1 MRKNLIVGLCITIS
15 LTMTG
20 CGKETVTDNII
31 EQKEQAIEEIESR
44 DQEEVQATG
53 DNYHIE
59 DTEEYQY
66 GYQEGYEAA
75 RQDLLK
81 IVEQMEDEFMAM
93 LDDIE
98 NDTYVQSNGVFTM
111 WDELGIAL
119 QNDYNRIM
127 LGDDNSSDTNYD
139 NETLSPGEVATLDTK
154 LERYF
159 EQLGDGTK
167 EPETE
172 EELIDM
178 IKHSKFGPCEYY
190 INAGIT
196 RVIPEVEYKILSDN
210 IQVQPIMVVAKGTD
224 KNYDNNYTIRFKID
238 LNGVPTI
245 KVDGV
250 ICNGM
255 TPSLE
260 EQVEILEYLLP

>member
-1 MRKNLIVGLCITIS
+1 MRKNLIIGLCITIS
-15 LTMTG
+15 LTMIG
-20 CGKETVTDNII
+20 CGKESVTDNII
-31 EQKEQAIEEIESR
+31 EQKEQTIEEIESR

-119 QNDYNRIM
+119 QNDYNRIL
-127 LGDDNSSDTNYD
+127 LGDNYNNITD
-139 NETLSPGEVATLDTK
+139 NEYVDDYETEGYEDNPLNIIYFNNNTNIKDTDSEEEVIEKVKNLTLATSNTIEKNLKDKLKDIEYTYVGGQTYNSVSITGTSREYDDTK
-154 LERYF
+154 FTIIIALKDRNVAYLETIYVNNR
-159 EQLGDGTK
+159 G
-167 EPETE
+167 
-172 EELIDM
+172 
-178 IKHSKFGPCEYY
+178 
-190 INAGIT
+190 IN
-196 RVIPEVEYKILSDN
+196 
-210 IQVQPIMVVAKGTD
+210 M
-224 KNYDNNYTIRFKID
+224 
-238 LNGVPTI
+238 
-245 KVDGV
+245 
-250 ICNGM
+250 
-255 TPSLE
+255 E
-260 EQVEILEYLLP
+260 EQEQWASYLFE